1 LGGVG
6 FREYRFRSHRLRRQ
20 RRAALKRHDLVG
32 STTYISAAM
41 AFSIQLTHSIA
52 YAERSRHR
60 LDVCRPRN
68 AVGAPVIVFFY
79 GGAWQ
84 SGNKGLYRYVAK
96 ALARRGYVAVVPDY
110 RIYPEVCYP
119 DFLDDGALVVRWV
132 KDNVA
137 RFGGDPDKLFLK
149 GHSAG
154 AHIAAMLSIDG
165 RWLGKVGLNP
175 RRDITGLIGLA
186 GPYDLMPLRD
196 EKLKVIFGGTDRPET
211 QPIFHV
217 SPGAPPALLMTGGR
231 DRLVEPGN
239 STRLAARLVA
249 AGNAATVLTYRHVGH
264 FVIMAAVAPFLRV
277 LVPVL
282 RDVDAFIAETLRK
295 PRQTIR
301 HTAQETAAAFEIAGR

>member
-1 LGGVG
+1 MALG
-6 FREYRFRSHRLRRQ
+6 
-20 RRAALKRHDLVG
+20 
-32 STTYISAAM
+32 
-41 AFSIQLTHSIA
+41 IQLTRSIA

-68 AVGAPVIVFFY
+68 AVGAPVIIFFY

-84 SGNKGLYRYVAK
+84 SGYKDLYRYVAK

-110 RIYPEVCYP
+110 RIYPEVSYP
-119 DFLDDGALVVRWV
+119 DFLDDGAFVVRWV
-132 KDNVA
+132 KGNIA

-175 RRDITGLIGLA
+175 RHDIAGLIGLA

-231 DRLVEPGN
+231 DRLVGPGN

-249 AGNAATVLTYRHVGH
+249 AGNAATVLTYRYVGH
-264 FVIMAAVAPFLRV
+264 FVIMAAVAPFLRF
-277 LVPVL
+277 LAPVL

-295 PRQTIR
+295 PRETIR
-301 HTAQETAAAFEIAGR
+301 HAVHETAAAFEIAGR

>member
-1 LGGVG
+1 
-6 FREYRFRSHRLRRQ
+6 LRRQ

-32 STTYISAAM
+32 STTYVFAAM
-41 AFSIQLTHSIA
+41 VLGIQLTRSIA

-68 AVGAPVIVFFY
+68 TVGAPVVIFFY

-84 SGNKGLYRYVAK
+84 SGYKELYRYVAK

-119 DFLDDGALVVRWV
+119 DFLDDGAFVVRWV
-132 KDNVA
+132 KDNIA

-175 RRDITGLIGLA
+175 RRDIAGLIGLA
-186 GPYDLMPLRD
+186 GPYDLMPLPFRD

-231 DRLVEPGN
+231 DRLVEPSN

-264 FVIMAAVAPFLRV
+264 FVIMAAVAPFLRF

-282 RDVDAFIAETLRK
+282 RDIDAFIAETLRK

-301 HTAQETAAAFEIAGR
+301 HTVQETAAAFEIAGG

>member
-1 LGGVG
+1 
-6 FREYRFRSHRLRRQ
+6 
-20 RRAALKRHDLVG
+20 
-32 STTYISAAM
+32 M
-41 AFSIQLTHSIA
+41 AFRTQLTPSIA

-60 LDVCRPRN
+60 LDVCRPRD
-68 AVGAPVIVFFY
+68 AVAAPVIIFFY

-84 SGNKGLYRYVAK
+84 SGYKELYRYVAK

-132 KDNVA
+132 KDNIA

-154 AHIAAMLSIDG
+154 AHIAAMLSIDA
-165 RWLGKVGLNP
+165 RWLGKVGLDP
-175 RRDITGLIGLA
+175 RRDIAGLIGIA

-196 EKLKVIFGGTDRPET
+196 EKLKVIFGGVNRPET

-217 SPGAPPALLMTGGR
+217 APGAPPALLMTGGR

-239 STRLAARLVA
+239 SVRLATRLVA
-249 AGNAATVLTYRHVGH
+249 AGNSATVLTYRRVGH
-264 FVIMAAVAPFLRV
+264 FIIIAAVAPFLRF
-277 LVPVL
+277 LVPVM
-282 RDVDAFIAETLRK
+282 RDVDAFIAATLRAPQRK
-295 PRQTIR
+295 
-301 HTAQETAAAFEIAGR
+301 TAQPTRILEIASG